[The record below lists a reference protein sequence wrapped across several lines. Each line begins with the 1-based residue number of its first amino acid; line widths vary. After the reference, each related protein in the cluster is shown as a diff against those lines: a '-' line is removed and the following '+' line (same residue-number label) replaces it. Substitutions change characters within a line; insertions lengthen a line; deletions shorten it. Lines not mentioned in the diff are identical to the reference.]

1 MKKIYFISVIILT
14 ALLSCAPV
22 FKREIMDTAL
32 IDIPLSSIR
41 QNPDAYK
48 GRVFIIGGLIVS
60 TKITENGSLIE
71 AIYVPVDSL
80 GYLKDIKHANG
91 RFLAI
96 LPKEKGLLDPVI
108 YRQGREITVAGKFVE
123 MQTGKI
129 GEMQYAYPFFEIK
142 DIHLWEER
150 KEYYIAPPYY
160 YYYPYPYPYW
170 RHDPWRWHYPYSPP
184 WW

>member
-1 MKKIYFISVIILT
+1 MKKICLISLILLV

-22 FKREIMDTAL
+22 FKKEIMDTAL
-32 IDIPLSSIR
+32 IDVPLSSIR
-41 QNPDAYK
+41 QNPDAYR
-48 GRVFIIGGLIVS
+48 GRVFILGGLIVS

-71 AIYVPVDSL
+71 AVYVSVDSL
-80 GYLKDIKHANG
+80 GYLKDAKYANG

-96 LPKEKGLLDPVI
+96 FPSGLLDPLI

-123 MQTGKI
+123 IQTGKI

-142 DIHLWEER
+142 DIHLWEEK

-160 YYYPYPYPYW
+160 YPYPYW
-170 RHDPWRWHYPYSPP
+170 RYDPWWRHYPYSPF